1 MAGYRGHLM
10 FASALG
16 AAYGGAAVW
25 RWGFDWGPACLAVG
39 LTTVGGLLPDLDS
52 DSGVPVREL
61 FGAAATIVPILL
73 YHRLRDAGATVEQTL
88 VLLGGLYLL
97 IRYGISHIFKRYTV
111 HRGMFHSIPGL
122 GIVVLAVYL
131 LYHNPDPFL
140 RWYEAGAVGLGFLSH
155 LVLDELYSVDFMG
168 ATLRLNKYA
177 GSALKFWS
185 PSRTATAVTYLI
197 LAALAT
203 ATWLGGQWSP
213 AGQPAAPT
221 PAAPWNS
228 PTIPQPAFG
237 APSRSCV

>member
-1 MAGYRGHLM
+1 MASYRGHLA

-16 AAYGGAAVW
+16 AAYGGVAVW
-25 RWGFDWGPACLAVG
+25 RWGFDWGPVVLAFC

-73 YHRLRDAGATVEQTL
+73 YHRLKDAGFTVEQTL

-97 IRYGISHIFKRYTV
+97 IRYGISRIFKQYTV

-122 GIVVLAVYL
+122 CIAVLATYL

-140 RWYEAGAVGLGFLSH
+140 RCYEAGAVGLGFLSH
-155 LVLDELYSVDFMG
+155 LVLDELYSVDFNG
-168 ATLRLNKYA
+168 VRLRLNKYA

-185 PSRTATAVTYLI
+185 PSRTATGLTYLI
-197 LAALAT
+197 LAALA
-203 ATWLGGQWSP
+203 AGAWLDWR
-213 AGQPAAPT
+213 
-221 PAAPWNS
+221 
-228 PTIPQPAFG
+228 
-237 APSRSCV
+237 RS